1 TSPQEKPSVLSPS
14 SSSMQQPLLTQPILS
29 PSSYF
34 QTQAPLGL
42 PSQIQVP
49 FVLPSQQFQTPL
61 FLSPLQLPSQAQ
73 THNWSQLL
81 QPHQPLFANPYNPY
95 QTLSLQTQTFQPNS
109 YVSPIIP
116 TMAEFLK
123 EIDKREETGHY
134 YQDFL
139 GNFEAQRISVKQLQ
153 RLTDERLDQ
162 CGVNTIGAR
171 ETIREYAEKYISR
184 L

>member
-1 TSPQEKPSVLSPS
+1 
-14 SSSMQQPLLTQPILS
+14 
-29 PSSYF
+29 SYF

-73 THNWSQLL
+73 THNWSHLL

-123 EIDKREETGHY
+123 EIDKREE
-134 YQDFL
+134 
-139 GNFEAQRISVKQLQ
+139 
-153 RLTDERLDQ
+153 
-162 CGVNTIGAR
+162 
-171 ETIREYAEKYISR
+171 
-184 L
+184 